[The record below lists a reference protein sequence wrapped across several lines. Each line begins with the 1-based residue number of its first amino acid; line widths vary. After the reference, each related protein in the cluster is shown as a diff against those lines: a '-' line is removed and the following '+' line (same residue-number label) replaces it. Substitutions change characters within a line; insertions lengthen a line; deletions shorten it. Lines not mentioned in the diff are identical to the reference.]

1 MSPEENVEIHPA
13 KKKNPTYTNP
23 KIAPEFLEAEEL
35 TDSRCGNLENKSDEA
50 ELESE
55 CGVQSHILQE
65 VSLF

>member
-1 MSPEENVEIHPA
+1 MKAPTTWRVGEKVEVR
-13 KKKNPTYTNP
+13 T
-23 KIAPEFLEAEEL
+23 EEL